1 MSWLLRICFSL
12 RPGPVKGW
20 EGGGDRV
27 TPHCVHRAPKNS
39 LFHSPP
45 SSSALAQPQPCPPC
59 PILTFRGEEGA
70 VQGAKGS
77 PRVSRRP
84 LPTPTPCEFV
94 LQSSLA
100 SLPGLGVGELK
111 LQLQT
116 GWRPGA
122 VYLKAPARPEPVVS
136 LETSS
141 RGKELGRAAKRCG
154 VFSSFC
160 PFSLPPPPFAPFSE
174 LLAEPANFEEVV
186 AEWEK
191 SGVRVLDFFFF
202 FLIST
207 FFPTLRG
214 CSRRLLPVPRQPR
227 AASS

>member
-45 SSSALAQPQPCPPC
+45 SSSALAQPQPCPRC

-154 VFSSFC
+154 VF
-160 PFSLPPPPFAPFSE
+160 PLFAPSHYPLLRLHPSPSFSQN
-174 LLAEPANFEEVV
+174 LRISKRWWQSGRKVV
-186 AEWEK
+186 LGSWI
-191 SGVRVLDFFFF
+191 FFF
-202 FLIST
+202 FLDFNI
-207 FFPTLRG
+207 FPHPSRLQPPPPT
-214 CSRRLLPVPRQPR
+214 CSAAAARR
-227 AASS
+227 